1 MKPNPLARAPTAP
14 AALVSDW
21 EAEALPVRPLGHPWR
36 TVAAMVLLVALGL
49 LSTSIANNKNFDFR
63 VVGQYL
69 FSGVIL
75 EGVFRTLTLTV
86 LAMTLASL
94 LSLPLALSRLSQSR
108 ILRAYA
114 SGYVW
119 IFRGTPVLVQLI
131 FWFNLALVVPQVT
144 LGIPGTSVS
153 YTVVTN
159 DVMTPFVAALVGLA
173 LNEAAYMAE
182 IVRGGLLSV
191 DSGQA
196 EAALAL
202 GMTERRTVRR
212 IVLPQAMRAILPPAG
227 NELITCLKTT
237 ALVSI
242 ISYNELLGT
251 TQGIYSVNYRTI
263 ELLIVASF
271 WYLACTTVINVVQ
284 HYVERRFGRGFVLT
298 NPEISLVRRILSG
311 WRLRRAP

>member
-1 MKPNPLARAPTAP
+1 
-14 AALVSDW
+14 
-21 EAEALPVRPLGHPWR
+21 
-36 TVAAMVLLVALGL
+36 MVLVALGL
-49 LSTSIANNKNFDFR
+49 LSASIATNKNFDFR
-63 VVGQYL
+63 VVGRFL

-191 DSGQA
+191 DSGQT

-202 GMTERRTVRR
+202 GMTESRTVRR
-212 IVLPQAMRAILPPAG
+212 IVLPQAMRAILPPGRQRTHHLSEDDGPGQHHLVQRAARDDAG
-227 NELITCLKTT
+227 HLQRQLPDDRTVDRCEPLVLGVHHRHQRHP
-237 ALVSI
+237 AL
-242 ISYNELLGT
+242 
-251 TQGIYSVNYRTI
+251 R
-263 ELLIVASF
+263 
-271 WYLACTTVINVVQ
+271 
-284 HYVERRFGRGFVLT
+284 
-298 NPEISLVRRILSG
+298 
-311 WRLRRAP
+311 